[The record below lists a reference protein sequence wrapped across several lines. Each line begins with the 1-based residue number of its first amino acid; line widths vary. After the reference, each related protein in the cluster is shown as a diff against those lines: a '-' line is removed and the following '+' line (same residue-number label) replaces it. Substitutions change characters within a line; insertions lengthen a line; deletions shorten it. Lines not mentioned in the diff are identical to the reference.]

1 MGQVCKS
8 LGSYKN
14 LTWQKNLTSYDT
26 FNLYRKLTD
35 LDHLANSIFPL
46 DLVDSIRRLKSDRRQ
61 IRQLDLARLCSDS
74 LSNTYV
80 NQIQII
86 FTLFYKKLFSKIKDP
101 EHLENSAL
109 QNDRRNRAEF
119 SIPF

>member
-101 EHLENSAL
+101 EHFEDSAL
-109 QNDRRNRAEF
+109 QNGRRNMAEF